1 MRRRSR
7 AARAAAAVLLP
18 AVVSLLWLAVPA
30 RAQLFADDD
39 ARKAILDLRNRFTQA
54 EEQAKARQADLNEQ
68 IQTLRRSLLEMNNQ
82 IETQRGEIARLRGS
96 NEQLLRDVAEL
107 QKRERDLGQALDD
120 RLRKIEPQKVALDGQ
135 EFLADPEEKR
145 QFDDAMA
152 VLRGGEFDKAA
163 QAFASFQK
171 RWPAGG
177 YADAAR
183 FWQGNAL
190 YGKRDY
196 AQAIAAFRA
205 YLAKA
210 PAGARAPE
218 AMLAIANSQLES
230 KDTKGARKT
239 IEELMRLLPKSEAA
253 AARLERLKTLRRA
266 DAPPMPSEAELP
278 ALAARLLW
286 AAFGLGLVFGA
297 VARRTHFCTMG
308 AIADIVASGDWTR
321 MRMWV
326 LAIATAMIGFNAM
339 VAAGWVQAGDSLYA
353 TPRLAWLAHVLGGL
367 LFGFGMVLAS
377 GCPNRT
383 LVRAGGGNLKALV
396 VLLVLGVSAAV
407 TMRGLVAVLRVASV
421 ERAALQLPATQDL
434 PSLLALAGGWPR
446 SALALLLG
454 LGIGALLLAWVLAR
468 PEGRSRAVWQGGL
481 GIGAAV
487 VALWWLSG
495 VAGHLAEHPATLEP
509 AFIATDSRRMESFSF
524 VAPAAYAL
532 DWLMLFSDAS
542 RTLSLGVAGS
552 AGVLLGAAAVAL
564 ADGSFRWEGFGGAED
579 TANHLAGAA
588 LMGVGGVTA
597 LGCTIGQGISGLSTL
612 ALGSFIAVAA
622 IVAGAWLGLRWQLWR
637 IERNG

>member
-1 MRRRSR
+1 
-7 AARAAAAVLLP
+7 
-18 AVVSLLWLAVPA
+18 
-30 RAQLFADDD
+30 
-39 ARKAILDLRNRFTQA
+39 
-54 EEQAKARQADLNEQ
+54 
-68 IQTLRRSLLEMNNQ
+68 
-82 IETQRGEIARLRGS
+82 
-96 NEQLLRDVAEL
+96 
-107 QKRERDLGQALDD
+107 
-120 RLRKIEPQKVALDGQ
+120 
-135 EFLADPEEKR
+135 
-145 QFDDAMA
+145 
-152 VLRGGEFDKAA
+152 
-163 QAFASFQK
+163 
-171 RWPAGG
+171 
-177 YADAAR
+177 
-183 FWQGNAL
+183 
-190 YGKRDY
+190 
-196 AQAIAAFRA
+196 
-205 YLAKA
+205 
-210 PAGARAPE
+210 
-218 AMLAIANSQLES
+218 
-230 KDTKGARKT
+230 
-239 IEELMRLLPKSEAA
+239 
-253 AARLERLKTLRRA
+253 
-266 DAPPMPSEAELP
+266 MPSEAELP

-308 AIADIVASGDWTR
+308 AIADIAAAGDWTR

-396 VLLVLGVSAAV
+396 VLLVLGVSASM

-564 ADGSFRWEGFGGAED
+564 ADGSFRWEGFAGAED

-622 IVAGAWLGLRWQLWR
+622 IVTGAWLGLRWQLWR